1 MTDIRKLMDFK
12 MPEQLIIHCLGTTAD
27 HSLNGHFPAVNILIE
42 IFMSSIIHAL
52 CIYSRMRK
60 TDMRKTDTF
69 SEISRTFDMRK
80 SDTFSEISRF
90 FFQNIGKMTFD
101 LFNLF
106 WNYNFHCFQ
115 QT

>member
-1 MTDIRKLMDFK
+1 MHCAHTCAHLDILSANLLGKSYESSFSDLSDETLMK
-12 MPEQLIIHCLGTTAD
+12 RENLAT
-27 HSLNGHFPAVNILIE
+27 
-42 IFMSSIIHAL
+42 
-52 CIYSRMRK
+52 YSRMRK

-69 SEISRTFDMRK
+69 SEISRTFDMHK

-106 WNYNFHCFQ
+106 WNYNFHGFQ
-115 QT
+115 QTLVVQVLQ